1 MNRELLAQARTLL
14 EKSVQRTSEGKD
26 VTLMLKLVGV
36 VDEMTDVIA
45 RLLGS
50 GEDKKLVDERQAF
63 RPPWIADLLRSLG
76 DPGWSLFKQ
85 QREGGTVGCQ
95 L

>member
-26 VTLMLKLVGV
+26 VPLTLMLKLVGV

-50 GEDKKLVDERQAF
+50 GEDRTMVDERQAF
-63 RPPWIADLLRSLG
+63 RPP
-76 DPGWSLFKQ
+76 
-85 QREGGTVGCQ
+85 
-95 L
+95 